1 MLLLNETV
9 LCLKEKQNTNLHSK
23 SFMTDLLN
31 ISFNDFG
38 IWLPGN
44 RIQFSCLH
52 IPYKLYLLVL
62 CGYEVQIFFV
72 IYL

>member
-1 MLLLNETV
+1 MPLLNETV
-9 LCLKEKQNTNLHSK
+9 LRLKEKQNTNLHSK

-31 ISFNDFG
+31 ISYYNFG

-52 IPYKLYLLVL
+52 IPY
-62 CGYEVQIFFV
+62 
-72 IYL
+72 